1 MAQRLKCL
9 PAMWET
15 WVQSW
20 VGKILWR
27 RKWQPTPVFLPGE
40 SHGQRNLVGYSPWG
54 RKESDMT
61 EWLSH
66 THTLVITPRTTLQ
79 NWPEGIAAAMSWAAI
94 PRRALPQSQEL
105 LSPNTELSSSA
116 QNALPP
122 DSCRVPSL
130 GQPSA
135 GFHSWAWSLQIKFS
149 PGPWEP

>member
-1 MAQRLKCL
+1 MIKNLTAIQ
-9 PAMWET
+9 ET
-15 WVQSW
+15 WVWSLGREDPLEKGMATHSSILAWRIPWTEEPGGLQSMGSQRVGHDW
-20 VGKILWR
+20 V
-27 RKWQPTPVFLPGE
+27 TF
-40 SHGQRNLVGYSPWG
+40 
-54 RKESDMT
+54 T
-61 EWLSH
+61 H

-79 NWPEGIAAAMSWAAI
+79 NRPEGIAAAMSWAAI